1 MKNLNFTIIT
11 FYQFKKIE
19 NIINI
24 KKLLKEFCS
33 FNKIK
38 GTIILAD
45 EGINATLSGLNEP
58 IDLLEKKLINLKFF
72 NLEKK
77 KSFNNYMPFNRLK
90 IKIKKE
96 IVTFN
101 EEGLDV
107 DKWSGKHIISSDWN
121 DLINKKETILVDVR
135 NNFEVQI
142 GTFKNSINPNTKNF
156 SEFKNYLKEN
166 LITKKNNNIAM
177 FCTGGIR
184 CEKASAYMA
193 TQGYKNVF
201 QLKGGILQY
210 LEDISKDKSEWKGE
224 CFVFDNRVSVR
235 NEMKSG
241 TYELCHACRN
251 PISLNDMKSKCYE
264 KGISCPKCIN
274 KTTKIKK
281 QNLKERNKQIEMA
294 KKKGLYSPYIK
305 YTPSDFS

>member
-11 FYQFKKIE
+11 FYQFKKVN

-24 KKLLKEFCS
+24 KKLLREFCL

-38 GTIILAD
+38 GTIILAE
-45 EGINATLSGLNEP
+45 EGINGTVSGLNKP
-58 IDLLEKKLINLKFF
+58 IDLLEKKLTNLKFL

-77 KSFNNYMPFNRLK
+77 KSFYNYMPFNRLK
-90 IKIKKE
+90 IKIKNE

-101 EEGLDV
+101 EENLDV
-107 DKWSGKHIISSDWN
+107 EKLSGKHINSSNWN

-135 NNFEVQI
+135 NDFEVQI
-142 GTFKNSINPNTKNF
+142 GTFKDSINPNTKNF
-156 SEFKNYLKEN
+156 SEFKSYLKEN
-166 LITKKNNNIAM
+166 LNTKKNNNIAM

-184 CEKASAYMA
+184 CEKASAYMVK
-193 TQGYKNVF
+193 QGYKNVY

-210 LEDISKDKSEWKGE
+210 LKDTSKNKSKWEGE
-224 CFVFDNRVSVR
+224 CFVFDNRVSIR

-251 PISLNDMKSKCYE
+251 PISLKNMKSKYYE

-274 KTTKIKK
+274 KTSKIKK
-281 QNLKERNKQIEMA
+281 QNLKERNKQIEIS
-294 KKKGLYSPYIK
+294 KKKGLYNPFIK

>member
-107 DKWSGKHIISSDWN
+107 DKWSGKHINSSDWN

-281 QNLKERNKQIEMA
+281 QNLKERNKQIEIA
-294 KKKGLYSPYIK
+294 KKKGLYNPYIK

>member
-210 LEDISKDKSEWKGE
+210 LEDISEDKSEWEGE

-251 PISLNDMKSKCYE
+251 PISLNDMKSKYYE

-274 KTTKIKK
+274 KTSKIKK

>member
-107 DKWSGKHIISSDWN
+107 DKWSGKHINSSDWN

-166 LITKKNNNIAM
+166 LNTKKKNNIAM

-274 KTTKIKK
+274 KTSKIKK
-281 QNLKERNKQIEMA
+281 QHLKERNKQIEIA
-294 KKKGLYSPYIK
+294 KKKGLYNPYTK